1 MTSLAA
7 SPARAAVHA
16 PARTRRGP
24 ACVASSSSDG
34 SRNQSLPKGR
44 GAPVS
49 GLRNPASAAA
59 SRRTRSTRAS
69 AVGDDDGMASDIAA
83 AVEAVAEDTVAGED
97 ADAFMNLARERAKR
111 VLLDAVD
118 GTYRGCEASSA
129 ERAAVEEAW
138 PV

>member
-49 GLRNPASAAA
+49 GPRLLLRNPASAAA

-69 AVGDDDGMASDIAA
+69 ADGDD
-83 AVEAVAEDTVAGED
+83 VAEDTVADED
-97 ADAFMNLARERAKR
+97 ANASLNLARDTAKR